1 MLVFWLIFQ
10 EYGLLG
16 IRILYEL
23 QKTREALAGPKQF
36 ELRLTVSE
44 TFILSF
50 NFCLSSFFTFLSYI
64 LHAFKRLIF
73 KVILFK
79 TKNFYKALEGN

>member
-36 ELRLTVSE
+36 ELCLTVSE
-44 TFILSF
+44 TLILSF
-50 NFCLSSFFTFLSYI
+50 NFCLSSFTFLSYI
-64 LHAFKRLIF
+64 LHAFKGLIF
-73 KVILFK
+73 KAILFK
-79 TKNFYKALEGN
+79 TKNFYKALAGN